1 MWEAI
6 GDCKYENCSVMVEGK
21 GDGKGGLWVP
31 GSMGWNASS
40 GRVWGCEGR
49 QLQQS
54 ILNGELPVMLD
65 GGTKLCGL
73 LARISGSLGGWW
85 IS

>member
-1 MWEAI
+1 
-6 GDCKYENCSVMVEGK
+6 MVEGK
-21 GDGKGGLWVP
+21 DEGKSGLWVP

-40 GRVWGCEGR
+40 GRVWGCEDR

-54 ILNGELPVMLD
+54 ILNEELPVMLD

-73 LARISGSLGGWW
+73 LTRISESLGG
-85 IS
+85 

>member
-1 MWEAI
+1 
-6 GDCKYENCSVMVEGK
+6 MVEGK
-21 GDGKGGLWVP
+21 DEGRSGLWVP

-40 GRVWGCEGR
+40 GRVRGCEGR

-54 ILNGELPVMLD
+54 ILNEELPVMLD

-73 LARISGSLGGWW
+73 LTRISESLGG
-85 IS
+85 

>member
-1 MWEAI
+1 
-6 GDCKYENCSVMVEGK
+6 MVQGKDEGK
-21 GDGKGGLWVP
+21 SGLWVP

-40 GRVWGCEGR
+40 DRVWGFEGR

-65 GGTKLCGL
+65 SGTKLCEL
-73 LARISGSLGGWW
+73 LTRISGSLGGWW